1 MTADS
6 STTILVDDE
15 LWITLKRLA
24 GIKRRG
30 AAVVA
35 VPYCSDGTLA
45 LKKGDTLIVDLSPGT
60 LKSGLT
66 NPAVLENYRKAGVD
80 LYRSF
85 ALHAKV
91 FVFPQEAMVGSANM
105 SESSMTRLR
114 EAAVLVSDPVT
125 VKEIRTAAWGFA
137 DATISAADIRD
148 ANKLYRHPRGGPRLP
163 ARPSK
168 QDPAGPPPTAADRL
182 WLLGVGHGGWAAPD
196 FAEYERHRRQVA
208 RKAGKASGAKVGVI
222 LWPRVEAARLRED
235 DLIIEVTYSKDN
247 RPHHALCPERVVEI
261 SPVPH
266 QGRGE
271 VNSLI
276 YVRTSAGSRTLPWVD
291 LQGAARSVGGR
302 LSDPKKFRQVKTP
315 AVRGAIVSLWRT
327 P

>member
-1 MTADS
+1 MMTDS

-15 LWITLKRLA
+15 LWITLQRLA
-24 GIKRRG
+24 SRKRRG

-105 SESSMTRLR
+105 SESSMSRLR
-114 EAAVLVSDPVT
+114 EAALLVSDPVT
-125 VKEIRTAAWGFA
+125 VQQIRAAAWGFA
-137 DATISAADIRD
+137 DAGISAAEIRD
-148 ANKLYRHPRGGPRLP
+148 AKKLYRHPRGGPGLP

-182 WLLGVGHGGWAAPD
+182 WLLGVRHGGWSA
-196 FAEYERHRRQVA
+196 FEQAEHERHKRYVA
-208 RKAGKASGAKVGVI
+208 RKVGKASVGVI

-235 DLIIEVTYSKDN
+235 DLIIEVTENKDSK
-247 RPHHALCPERVVEI
+247 PHHALCPERVVEI
-261 SPVPH
+261 WPVPPR
-266 QGRGE
+266 GRGE
-271 VNSLI
+271 ANSLI
-276 YVRTSAGSRTLPWVD
+276 YVRTSAGSRTQPWVD
-291 LQGAARSVGGR
+291 LQKAARSAGGR
-302 LSDPKKFRQVKTP
+302 LSDPKGFRQVKVP
-315 AVRGAIVSLWRT
+315 AVRGAIVSLW
-327 P
+327 